1 MKKEMLSSEVV
12 AAIITVIGTLLMG
25 VILGVLEGKIGFV
38 SLVGF
43 LATILLF
50 VLLFL
55 LYKKAGAKVTAAA
68 AGIILV
74 AGFAVFMAFFRKPQ
88 TEEAAT
94 ATPPAP
100 SPTTAFV
107 TAPTQPAPTSPGFTP
122 AATRAPLPTTAPA
135 PTQVPI
141 SGQAIAV
148 PDAVVGQFFAPGT
161 KPVGIAV
168 AGDTVW
174 IADGE
179 QDQVYQLDRAGT
191 PLGSFEVSAK
201 DVAGLAWD
209 GEALLVA
216 VGSYGSAREV
226 LRLDTAGATLGSF
239 PLPVQSKGIAWDAAG
254 GTVWVAAQET
264 GDTFLLQ
271 FAADGQ
277 LLQCLHVGIF
287 GGAEALAWAP
297 DGLWVMS
304 IFGDWYRLSH
314 AGEVLRK
321 AKLPVGDFPYYG
333 GLGWDDQ
340 GALWLVL
347 SDGRKFFQIGLRQ
360 EEWKA
365 PSPPTPQVK
374 DTQFL
379 PRPVYQPIAGD
390 KAAVRIVNNL
400 GGPLTVSMDSHSKHV
415 SALVQAEEV
424 WTRELDAGAYT
435 VFVSANVPAPVG
447 YSSKELLLGGYEHVW
462 VLSPPQ

>member
-1 MKKEMLSSEVV
+1 MKKQLLSSEVV

-25 VILGVLEGKIGFV
+25 IILGVLEGKIGFV
-38 SLVGF
+38 SLIGF
-43 LATILLF
+43 LATILLL

-55 LYKKAGAKVTAAA
+55 LYKKADAKVTAAA

-88 TEEAAT
+88 TEEAVT

-107 TAPTQPAPTSPGFTP
+107 TAPTQPAPTQPGFTP
-122 AATRAPLPTTAPA
+122 AATHPPQPTAPA
-135 PTQVPI
+135 PTQAPV
-141 SGQAIAV
+141 SGDALAV
-148 PDAVVGQFFAPGT
+148 PDAPVGEFFAPGP

-168 AGDTVW
+168 AGDTIW
-174 IADGE
+174 IADG
-179 QDQVYQLDRAGT
+179 DQGRVYRLDRAGT

-216 VGSYGSAREV
+216 AGSYGSAREV
-226 LRLDTAGATLGSF
+226 LRMDTTGAVLGSF
-239 PLPVQSKGIAWDAAG
+239 PLPVRPVGLGWDAAG

-304 IFGDWYRLSH
+304 TFGDWYRLTH
-314 AGEVLRK
+314 AGEVLKRG
-321 AKLPVGDFPYYG
+321 KLPVGDFPYYG
-333 GLGWDDQ
+333 ALAWDDQ
-340 GALWLVL
+340 GALWLAL
-347 SDGRKFFQIGLRQ
+347 SDGRKFFQIGMRQ

-379 PRPVYQPIAGD
+379 PRPVYQPRAGD
-390 KAAVRIVNNL
+390 KTAVRIVNNL
-400 GGPLTVSMDSHSKHV
+400 GGPLTLSIDSHSVHE
-415 SALVQAEEV
+415 SAILQAGET
-424 WTRELDAGAYT
+424 WTKELSPGAYT
-435 VFVSANVPAPVG
+435 VFASANVPAPVG

-462 VLSPPQ
+462 VLSPP